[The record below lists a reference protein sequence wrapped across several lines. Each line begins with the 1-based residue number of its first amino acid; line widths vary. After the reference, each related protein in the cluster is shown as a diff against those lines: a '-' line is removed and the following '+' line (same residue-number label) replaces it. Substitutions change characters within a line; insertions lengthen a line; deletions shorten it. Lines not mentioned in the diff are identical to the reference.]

1 MVFADVSTFFI
12 SFLNLKL
19 SITELKGRQ
28 LVLMFVYCG
37 GGGGAGAV
45 KPHKLVLFSKR
56 KIGQCVVCCW
66 VHSEDV

>member
-28 LVLMFVYCG
+28 LVLMFVYCVRLVAG
-37 GGGGAGAV
+37 GRAG
-45 KPHKLVLFSKR
+45 
-56 KIGQCVVCCW
+56 
-66 VHSEDV
+66 